1 MDFENCIQLI
11 CCSFW
16 FWLHMMDFN
25 QSANLFSQSPVGL
38 TDQTGRSSLN
48 FKTVIHEH
56 SHTLQPTGCMKDT
69 PLLVSVLNGQS
80 FVEAFAWAQL
90 PLLLAL
96 LSPSLS
102 FQCQLL
108 ASLPLMYKCIKQF
121 HKANG
126 NHINFACTKQ
136 NLMNTFKS
144 VLMQTP
150 MMPV

>member
-1 MDFENCIQLI
+1 MGLTAHDDMDNFK
-11 CCSFW
+11 
-16 FWLHMMDFN
+16 
-25 QSANLFSQSPVGL
+25 QSTNLFSQSPVGL
-38 TDQTGRSSLN
+38 TDQTDRSSLN
-48 FKTVIHEH
+48 LKQWSMSIH
-56 SHTLQPTGCMKDT
+56 TQLQPNGCMKHA